1 MVWRSMSLAGSRAM
15 ARSSTTFKPG
25 QSGCPGGRPKS
36 VAEVRELA
44 RKYTVEAIETLVEI
58 MRDAQCTPA
67 VRVAA
72 ANALLDRGHG
82 RPPQAIE
89 TSNGT
94 TLVVMTGIGRAPDQ
108 PLLITDVTD
117 VPDETGDADAVH

>member
-1 MVWRSMSLAGSRAM
+1 M
-15 ARSSTTFKPG
+15 
-25 QSGCPGGRPKS
+25 
-36 VAEVRELA
+36 RELA

-94 TLVVMTGIGRAPDQ
+94 TLDDRYRAR
-108 PLLITDVTD
+108 
-117 VPDETGDADAVH
+117 A

>member
-1 MVWRSMSLAGSRAM
+1 M
-15 ARSSTTFKPG
+15 ARSSTTFRPG
-25 QSGCPGGRPKS
+25 QVTNPRGRPKS
-36 VAEVRELA
+36 VAEVRDLA

-89 TSNGT
+89 TSHDT

-117 VPDETGDADAVH
+117 VPDETCDADAVH

>member
-1 MVWRSMSLAGSRAM
+1 
-15 ARSSTTFKPG
+15 
-25 QSGCPGGRPKS
+25 
-36 VAEVRELA
+36 VRELA

-58 MRDAQCTPA
+58 MRDEQSPPA

-89 TSNGT
+89 TST
-94 TLVVMTGIGRAPDQ
+94 APRWW
-108 PLLITDVTD
+108 
-117 VPDETGDADAVH
+117 